1 MKNIL
6 ITGVNGF
13 IGTHCYNYFL
23 SKGNNVYGIDICTS
37 DKSNCLTGN
46 ISQDLLE
53 SFNMKFDLIIHLAGS
68 GSVSQANKDPENEE
82 KKTVDS
88 TRILIQFIKEKCPD
102 AKLLYASSAAVY
114 GNDYSNKISEDSQTD
129 PFSTYGTHKLK
140 VEKLLETESKNNNL
154 KCCIIRFFSVY
165 GEGLR
170 KQVLW
175 DFTNRLLDNFHSDT
189 LQCYG
194 TGEELR
200 DFVHIDD
207 VVKMF
212 EFSSALKSDFE
223 IINCGTGN
231 GRSIKSILQKIS
243 FTLNYSGKLVFE
255 DHIQAG
261 NPMFLVA
268 DTKKASGLGYSP
280 EITFDEGL
288 IRYIE
293 WLKGERTND
302 KK

>member
-23 SKGNNVYGIDICTS
+23 SKENNVYGIDIYPS
-37 DKSNCLTGN
+37 DKKNCLTGN
-46 ISQDLLE
+46 ISYDLLS
-53 SFNMKFDLIIHLAGS
+53 SFNVEFDIIIHLAGS

-88 TRILIQFIKEKCPD
+88 TKILIHFIKEKCSN

-114 GNDYSNKISEDSQTD
+114 GNDYSNKITEDSKTD
-129 PFSTYGTHKLK
+129 PFSTYGVHKLK
-140 VEKLLETESKNNNL
+140 VEKLLEAESKNNNL
-154 KCCIIRFFSVY
+154 NCCIIRFFSVY

-175 DFTNRLLDNFHSDT
+175 DFTNRLLDNFNSDI

-200 DFVHIDD
+200 DFIHIDD
-207 VVKMF
+207 VLSMF
-212 EFSSALKSDFE
+212 EFSSTLQSNFE
-223 IINCGTGN
+223 IINCGTGI
-231 GRSIKSILQKIS
+231 GKSIKSILQTIS
-243 FTLNYSGKLVFE
+243 STLNYSGKLIFE
-255 DHIQAG
+255 DHIQSG
-261 NPMFLVA
+261 NPLFLVA
-268 DTKKASGLGYSP
+268 DTTKASNLGYHSK
-280 EITFDEGL
+280 ITFDKGL

-293 WLKGERTND
+293 WLKGVRNNE